1 MILFAQSRRAGR
13 GKDSGRAPQKGD
25 RPPAGNARPTPTGTK
40 AEPASGRAPNPK
52 VAQGKTSGTR
62 TPRSRGAGAR
72 KSPPPAPGLSLTP
85 AQQEQLAAIVLF
97 VIALLT
103 AMGALNLSGGNIL
116 DGWTRILSV
125 LFGWGRLLAPIFFG
139 GLGAWLFLDS
149 LDRRP
154 EIGWERPFGL
164 IILFLFFEALFHLSY
179 AGPTSLVSA
188 QNGLGGGLIG
198 YGLSDL
204 LVGGLGMAGA
214 IVVLFVVLCIGL
226 LLFFNIPLSQIVGTL
241 ARSWQSLQQGLSHRT
256 SQPRNSSG
264 GTGRTPI
271 EMITAPPRT
280 PQISA
285 TNDGRRT
292 TEEAPR
298 IPADYAGLD
307 EPLGL
312 PSTQQAMRPP
322 IAARIVGGASSGDAF
337 NQRHVHREW
346 RLPKTQDI
354 LEESIE
360 QEISAQEI
368 REKVK
373 RIEETLAHFGV
384 PAKVIEVNQGPT
396 ITQFGV
402 EPGFLEQKGSDG
414 AMRKVKVKVNRISAL
429 QHDLELA
436 LAASPIRVEAP
447 VPGKSIV
454 GIEVPNSQ
462 ISRVSLRGVMES
474 EEFNKVHTKS
484 PLAFALGQDVSG
496 QPIVADLGKM
506 PHLLIAGATGS
517 GKSVCVNALIS
528 CLIITN
534 TPDDLKFVM
543 VDPKRVE
550 LSSFNGIPHLL
561 TPVVVEMD
569 LAVAAL
575 QRTVQEM
582 DDRYKRFSQV
592 GARNIE
598 TYNALPE
605 EKRRGPKMFYLIVVV
620 DELADLMMIAP
631 DDVERTITRLAQM
644 ARATG
649 IHLVLA
655 TQRPSVDVVTGL
667 IKANFPSRISFAV
680 TSQIDSR
687 VVLDTPGA
695 EKLLGRGD
703 MLYMASDSS
712 KLLRLQG
719 CFVSDRELDKLVTY
733 WKAFIEG
740 QPPSP
745 LTPLPRGEGN
755 VTQGNMPQARV
766 APSLIPRQTPNVSGQ
781 ASNVNRP
788 DASPSSDW
796 VQSGLWND
804 LEASRKG
811 KSEEDDLLDQA
822 MALVQSNERVSISF
836 LQRKLRIGYSRAA
849 RLMELLE
856 QKGLVGPD
864 EGPTKGREALPRGM
878 MPPGAPPTFPVEQPP
893 RVSKPPAS
901 RGAPSSSKSK
911 PSTRGNLTPNPSP
924 TRRGESEPRAAR
936 EDRDFEGM
944 DDFDDWTDEDWAD
957 LDKD

>member
-1 MILFAQSRRAGR
+1 M
-13 GKDSGRAPQKGD
+13 
-25 RPPAGNARPTPTGTK
+25 
-40 AEPASGRAPNPK
+40 
-52 VAQGKTSGTR
+52 AQGKPSGGR
-62 TPRSRGAGAR
+62 TSRGRGSAAR
-72 KSPPPAPGLSLTP
+72 KAPPPPGFSLNA

-103 AMGALNLSGGNIL
+103 ALGALNLSGGNIL
-116 DGWTRILSV
+116 DGWTRVLSV
-125 LFGWGRLLAPIFFG
+125 LFGWARLLAPIFFG
-139 GLGAWLFLDS
+139 GLGIWLFLDS

-164 IILFLFFEALFHLSY
+164 IILFLFFEALFHLPY
-179 AGPTSLVSA
+179 AGPASLASA
-188 QNGLGGGLIG
+188 QRGEGGGLIG

-214 IVVLFVVLCIGL
+214 VVVLFVLLCIGL
-226 LLFFNIPLSQIVGTL
+226 ILFFNIPLSHIAG
-241 ARSWQSLQQGLSHRT
+241 AFSGALQFLQRGASDRFTPRL
-256 SQPRNSSG
+256 PRNG
-264 GTGRTPI
+264 GGRTPI
-271 EMITAPPRT
+271 EMVTAPPRD
-280 PQISA
+280 P
-285 TNDGRRT
+285 GRERRAP
-292 TEEAPR
+292 ERLSGGAPGESPR
-298 IPADYAGLD
+298 IPADYAALD
-307 EPLGL
+307 EPPGMPASHAPPRL
-312 PSTQQAMRPP
+312 PA
-322 IAARIVGGASSGDAF
+322 IAARIVGGAGPA
-337 NQRHVHREW
+337 QPPVHREW
-346 RLPKTQDI
+346 RLPKTADI
-354 LEESIE
+354 LQESIE

-373 RIEETLAHFGV
+373 RIEETLTHFGV

-402 EPGFLEQKGSDG
+402 EPGFLEQKGTDG

-462 ISRVSLRGVMES
+462 ISLVSLRGVMES
-474 EEFNKVHTKS
+474 EEFQKLRAKS
-484 PLAFALGQDVSG
+484 ALAFALGQDVSG

-528 CLIITN
+528 CLLITN

-550 LSSFNGIPHLL
+550 LSAFNDIPHLL
-561 TPVVVEMD
+561 TPVVVEMEQ
-569 LAVAAL
+569 AVNVL

-582 DDRYKRFSQV
+582 DERYRKFSQV

-598 TYNALPE
+598 SYNALPDD
-605 EKRRGPKMFYLIVVV
+605 KRRGAKLPYLILVV
-620 DELADLMMIAP
+620 DELADLMMISP
-631 DDVERTITRLAQM
+631 DEVERSITRLAQM

-719 CFVSDRELDKLVTY
+719 CFVSDDELGKLVDY
-733 WKAFIEG
+733 WKEFYET
-740 QPPSP
+740 PPP
-745 LTPLPRGEGN
+745 AGGGVTTPRN
-755 VTQGNMPQARV
+755 APQARLSPPTRADV
-766 APSLIPRQTPNVSGQ
+766 PRTGNSADSAAG
-781 ASNVNRP
+781 
-788 DASPSSDW
+788 SDW
-796 VQSGLWND
+796 VQSGLWNG
-804 LEASRKG
+804 LESHKPKG
-811 KSEEDDLLDQA
+811 GSEEDDLFDQA
-822 MALVQSNERVSISF
+822 VALVQGNERVSVSF

-864 EGPTKGREALPRGM
+864 EGPTKGREALPRGGSLPPSPSSQAPTGKPSGTRNGI
-878 MPPGAPPTFPVEQPP
+878 PPG
-893 RVSKPPAS
+893 
-901 RGAPSSSKSK
+901 SKSRPGPRNGSGAR
-911 PSTRGNLTPNPSP
+911 PSASGPRRETPTGRG
-924 TRRGESEPRAAR
+924 
-936 EDRDFEGM
+936 DRDFIGASDSDEA
-944 DDFDDWTDEDWAD
+944 DFDDWSDEDWAD
-957 LDKD
+957 LDKE